1 MRLRP
6 LITIGTAFTI
16 AAVGIVACRSATA
29 PAPSA
34 NADLAA
40 ILPTTA
46 PYITGTVVDRGDRA
60 GQDPWIL
67 VASDPS
73 DPMTGKSAYVDL
85 GKDVMVVH
93 RDGRRA
99 SVADLQPGRVVTA
112 WVGPVERR
120 SLPPQVSGRVLVI
133 EP

>member
-6 LITIGTAFTI
+6 LTIVGAAFTI
-16 AAVGIVACRSATA
+16 AVVGVAACRSTTA
-29 PAPSA
+29 PTPSA

-46 PYITGTVVDRGDRA
+46 PYITGTIVDGGDRA

-67 VASDPS
+67 VASDPR
-73 DPMTGKSAYVDL
+73 DPMTGKSAVVRL
-85 GKDVMVVH
+85 GNTVKVVH

-99 SVADLQPGRVVTA
+99 TVVDLQPGRVVTA
-112 WVGPVERR
+112 WVGPVELR
-120 SLPPQVSGRVLVI
+120 SLPPQVFGQVLVI